1 MARNIFFSFDFD
13 DVCATNVVRNS
24 NIVRAENMV
33 LPFRDHSMYEKV
45 KNTPATIRA
54 AIDLSLRLT
63 SVTVIAHGGSTYA
76 SGWVRYEIA
85 KSLER
90 GNTLMVVDVNGVG
103 LEPQPTK
110 GPNPLGFIAAYPWE
124 DGRGFDIR
132 EWNGQQWVSFS
143 KLSSVT
149 REESKYP
156 ADFYHG
162 APCKL
167 LERFKF
173 HKHWNDLEVKMYFK
187 TYVDL
192 EAKAA
197 GH

>member
-13 DVCATNVVRNS
+13 DVCATNIVRNS
-24 NIVRAENMV
+24 NVVRAENMV

-45 KNTPATIRA
+45 KNTPATIQA

-63 SVTVIAHGGSTYA
+63 SVTVIANGSSTYT
-76 SGWVRYEIA
+76 SRWVRYEIA

-90 GNTLMVVDVNGVG
+90 GNALMVVDVDGVG

-110 GPNPLGFIAAYPWE
+110 GLNPLDVMAAYPWE

-132 EWNGQQWVSFS
+132 EWNGERWVSFN
-143 KLSSVT
+143 KLFSVT
-149 REESKYP
+149 RQESKYP
-156 ADFYHG
+156 ADFYYG
-162 APCKL
+162 PPWKL
-167 LERFKF
+167 LDRFKF
-173 HKHWNDLEVKMYFK
+173 HKHWNDLEVKTYFT

-192 EAKAA
+192 EAKAVN
-197 GH
+197 H